1 MKTKDDI
8 YGIPNLGCL
17 LGLAYQTE
25 ISRLNAALTAA
36 ATGITPAEYLILRI
50 LYTRGA
56 TQQCDISRILGKD
69 KASVSRSIHSLE
81 KKGLVNSDAVSYK
94 CCMVSLTGA
103 GESLEPDI
111 MDIAKKLHHDM
122 AARLTTGQMDTL
134 REILVRLID

>member
-25 ISRLNAALTAA
+25 ISRLNAKLAA
-36 ATGITPAEYLILRI
+36 ADSGITPAEYLILRI

-69 KASVSRSIHSLE
+69 KASVNRSIHSLV

-103 GESLEPDI
+103 GESMRPEILEIAQRCHNDI
-111 MDIAKKLHHDM
+111 
-122 AARLTTGQMDTL
+122 AARLTPRQMDTL
-134 REILVRLID
+134 REILERIID

>member
-8 YGIPNLGCL
+8 YCIPNLGCL

-56 TQQCDISRILGKD
+56 IQQCDISRILGKD

-111 MDIAKKLHHDM
+111 MDIAQKCHHDI

-134 REILVRLID
+134 REILVRIID